1 MFKILENKMI
11 KIIINKIYGYF
22 VDLSKVFSRKNLNK
36 FISKELHD
44 TDNLNK
50 VLIIGAGGRIHKLVE
65 KISLEKSFEL
75 ISMDINK
82 NYNPDIISDICEY
95 KFTHDEYDLIIM
107 PEVLQAIPTPHKAI
121 QNILTGIK
129 KGGSI
134 IITVPFIFPIVD
146 RPHDYFRF
154 TKYGL
159 NFLLKD
165 FSEIII
171 FERNSWIESINV
183 LCVRLIMNNDI
194 LSKIIG
200 TIFIIL
206 AYINY
211 PFVFL
216 LGKLLKS
223 DYLTTGYNVSGK
235 K

>member
-1 MFKILENKMI
+1 MI